1 MKLPCLPRTAL
12 VIVLATSLAGLASQA
27 LAQCVMCARNA
38 EAAADASG
46 GIGPLALAAVVLLV
60 PTMLILAAGV
70 LVTWRMRHPR
80 SPLDDAT
87 FVRSGSIVSR

>member
-1 MKLPCLPRTAL
+1 
-12 VIVLATSLAGLASQA
+12 
-27 LAQCVMCARNA
+27 MCAKNA

-46 GIGPLALAAVVLLV
+46 GIGPLALAAVVLLA

-70 LVTWRMRHPR
+70 VVTWRMRHPR
-80 SPLDDAT
+80 NSLGDAA